1 MNFELNYVALGIAS
15 GCIVVDIITGLLKC
29 YFHKSEKNK
38 DGGTFKS
45 SIMRKCGLQKLGV
58 IGLMIVINVLSA
70 YFSVPY
76 LTEVCYTYYIAT
88 ETLSVME
95 NLQACGVPLP
105 HAIVSFMKSKQGD
118 DDDEQRR

>member
-1 MNFELNYVALGIAS
+1 MNFELNYIALAIAS
-15 GCIVVDIITGLLKC
+15 GCIVVDIITGLVKC

-58 IGLMIVINVLSA
+58 IGLMIVINVLSS
-70 YFSVPY
+70 YFAVPY

-105 HAIVSFMKSKQGD
+105 KSIVSFMKSKQGD
-118 DDDEQRR
+118 ENENE